1 MANANTAAILPV
13 RVVSVYGKKAVAAT
27 AAAPSGRVLVERRTS
42 SRPTKRADR
51 SERASVL
58 DELDRVVASRDFDAS
73 RRSRDLLR
81 FLVEETLA
89 GRGAALTQAAI
100 AIQVLDRREDFD
112 PLVDPIV
119 RIQAGRLRRSLERYY
134 LLSGAGDPL
143 RIELPRGTYV
153 PAFRALANIV
163 PASADPPREPVAR
176 VPPSADWPAV
186 AVERFEPATAG
197 RAPQE
202 STGRLEETLVL
213 ELGRYMDVRALLQSD
228 VDQRESYRG
237 PGVRFSLSGRIREE
251 AGDLHVIARLVDH
264 ETGAQVWGDE
274 YHTSARRGRWSGSID
289 DIARVVAARVG
300 GEEGVIVQMLAGERR
315 KRMPVPITPYRAI
328 LLSYD
333 FFLARDSESLS
344 AALRALQQLVE
355 EDPSCGLAWS
365 ELARLCLANHAF
377 EVAEIGTP
385 IDDAVTYAQRAVRVD
400 PASRR
405 ARAVL
410 ATALLVKGELSAAR
424 RELEEALRLSPDS
437 FVYLEMVGCLLSLL
451 GDDRGPELIRSARE
465 RNPHCLPH
473 GSFGL
478 WFDHFRRGELELA
491 YEDALEYR
499 DSTFFWRSVMRACC
513 LARLGRAAEAESE
526 VAEILRAKPDFA
538 ARGRVLMAHF
548 IKLPDVIGQ
557 IVAGLARAGLKL
569 A

>member
-1 MANANTAAILPV
+1 MANTNTAAILPV

-58 DELDRVVASRDFDAS
+58 DELDRIVASRDFDAS

-153 PAFRALANIV
+153 PAFRALADIV

-186 AVERFEPATAG
+186 AVTRFEPATAG

-228 VDQRESYRG
+228 AG
-237 PGVRFSLSGRIREE
+237 P
-251 AGDLHVIARLVDH
+251 
-264 ETGAQVWGDE
+264 
-274 YHTSARRGRWSGSID
+274 
-289 DIARVVAARVG
+289 ARVVPGPRRPVLPVG
-300 GEEGVIVQMLAGERR
+300 
-315 KRMPVPITPYRAI
+315 P
-328 LLSYD
+328 
-333 FFLARDSESLS
+333 
-344 AALRALQQLVE
+344 
-355 EDPSCGLAWS
+355 DP
-365 ELARLCLANHAF
+365 
-377 EVAEIGTP
+377 
-385 IDDAVTYAQRAVRVD
+385 
-400 PASRR
+400 
-405 ARAVL
+405 
-410 ATALLVKGELSAAR
+410 
-424 RELEEALRLSPDS
+424 
-437 FVYLEMVGCLLSLL
+437 
-451 GDDRGPELIRSARE
+451 
-465 RNPHCLPH
+465 
-473 GSFGL
+473 
-478 WFDHFRRGELELA
+478 
-491 YEDALEYR
+491 
-499 DSTFFWRSVMRACC
+499 
-513 LARLGRAAEAESE
+513 
-526 VAEILRAKPDFA
+526 
-538 ARGRVLMAHF
+538 
-548 IKLPDVIGQ
+548 
-557 IVAGLARAGLKL
+557 
-569 A
+569 